1 MTMLDDE
8 TRRKLREL
16 NLEDF
21 IDAIDVQSKD
31 ISYSTM
37 TFEERLKMAVDHLY
51 QSKNNKKVKRLIR
64 MSKFRIPNAAV
75 TSIYYP
81 DRGLDKEK
89 LLSLATC
96 QFIDTNSSIVF
107 QGFTGSG
114 KTYLACA
121 MGKQACISGIRTRY
135 IRVPDLLI
143 LRDEATLKEQGIT
156 KLLKKFSNYKLLIL
170 DEWLMDDLS
179 VEEQH
184 FLYELIERR
193 YDCSSTI
200 FCTQYQQVD
209 WHERL
214 GGDVHADAMMDRIV
228 HNNVW
233 VDAGQKNMR
242 KFFGQQ
248 QMERQ

>member
-21 IDAIDVQSKD
+21 IDAIDAQSKD

-170 DEWLMDDLS
+170 DEASFAALS
-179 VEEQH
+179 LRSVSVSGTMNKLSENLSCGKLQDFFVCTSYARNISFVH
-184 FLYELIERR
+184 SLYMHLEYLRN
-193 YDCSSTI
+193 
-200 FCTQYQQVD
+200 
-209 WHERL
+209 L
-214 GGDVHADAMMDRIV
+214 
-228 HNNVW
+228 
-233 VDAGQKNMR
+233 NMVT
-242 KFFGQQ
+242 KKAII
-248 QMERQ
+248 